1 VILTLPVLF
10 QIGRYRAQSGE
21 VNKVVN
27 HTVTIFVTE
36 DPSPARSR
44 NPENRK
50 ESVYLKI

>member
-1 VILTLPVLF
+1 M
-10 QIGRYRAQSGE
+10 

-27 HTVTIFVTE
+27 HMVTITE

>member
-1 VILTLPVLF
+1 
-10 QIGRYRAQSGE
+10 

-27 HTVTIFVTE
+27 HTVTIHVTITE
-36 DPSPARSR
+36 DPSPARIR